1 MPELPEVETLCRQLR
16 QVILGNQIRD
26 VTVYDAKIAYFPE
39 MIARTIK
46 DVRRRGK
53 GLEIDLG
60 GPVVHLHL
68 RMSGRLFW
76 QQDYVL
82 PPPPHTRYSI
92 EFAPGRILCIDP
104 RRFATLDLRDGY
116 EAEKTFVP
124 DLLAGIDL
132 DAVCLQAKG
141 RRLPIKALLLD
152 QRVMPGMG
160 NIYAC
165 EILFESSINPWRP
178 TGDVTPAEWRKIVT
192 ATADILK
199 TAVTCRGTSISDWR
213 DLFGA
218 KGEYQHRL
226 KVYGQEGKT
235 CPRCHGQIERRK
247 LSGRGTYY
255 CPSCQK

>member
-16 QVILGNQIRD
+16 QVILGARIRSF
-26 VTVYDAKIAYFPE
+26 TIYDTKIAYFPAIIGE
-39 MIARTIK
+39 QIK
-46 DVRRRGK
+46 DIRRQGK

-60 GPVVHLHL
+60 GSILHLHL

-76 QQDYVL
+76 QTEYGL
-82 PPPPHTRYSI
+82 PPPHTRYSI
-92 EFAPGRILCIDP
+92 EFAQGLLLCIDP
-104 RRFATLDLRDGY
+104 RRFATLNLRLD
-116 EAEKTFVP
+116 P
-124 DLLAGIDL
+124 DAGISPLPNLLGGIDL
-132 DAVCLQAKG
+132 DTIYLQAKR
-141 RRLPIKALLLD
+141 RRLPVKAFLLD
-152 QRVMPGMG
+152 QQVMPGMG

-178 TGDVTPAEWRKIVT
+178 TCDVTPEEWQKIKT
-192 ATADILK
+192 ATAGILK
-199 TAVTCRGTSISDWR
+199 IAVTCRGTSISDWR
-213 DLFGA
+213 DLFGQ

-235 CPRCHGQIERRK
+235 CPRCHGQIGRQK

>member
-16 QVILGNQIRD
+16 QIILGDQVRD
-26 VTVYDAKIAYFPE
+26 VTIYDAKIAYFPA
-39 MIARTIK
+39 MIGRQIK

-53 GLEIDLG
+53 GLEIDLS

-76 QQDYVL
+76 QPDFGL
-82 PPPPHTRYSI
+82 RPPHTRFSI
-92 EFAPGRILCIDP
+92 EFAQGRLLCIDP
-104 RRFATLDLRDGY
+104 RRFATLDLRHDY
-116 EAEKTFVP
+116 ETGKTSIP
-124 DLLAGIDL
+124 NLLAGIDL
-132 DAVCLQAKG
+132 DAICLQAQR
-141 RRLPIKALLLD
+141 RRLPIKAFLLD
-152 QRVMPGMG
+152 QQVMPGMG

-178 TGDVTPAEWRKIVT
+178 TCDVTLEEWQKIIT
-192 ATADILK
+192 ATGDILK
-199 TAVTCRGTSISDWR
+199 IAVLCRGTSISDWR
-213 DLFGA
+213 DLFGQ

-226 KVYGQEGKT
+226 KVYGHAGKT
-235 CPRCHGQIERRK
+235 CPHCHGQIERQK

>member
-1 MPELPEVETLCRQLR
+1 MPELPEVETLCRQLK
-16 QVILGNQIRD
+16 QVILGDQIID
-26 VTVYDAKIAYFPE
+26 VTIYDAKIACFPE
-39 MIARTIK
+39 MIGRQIK

-76 QQDYVL
+76 QPDFDL
-82 PPPPHTRYSI
+82 RPPHTRFSI
-92 EFAPGRILCIDP
+92 DFEQGRLLCIDP
-104 RRFATLDLRDGY
+104 RRFATLDLRRDHEEG
-116 EAEKTFVP
+116 KP
-124 DLLAGIDL
+124 SIPNLLTGIAL
-132 DAVCLQAKG
+132 DTICLQARQ
-141 RRLPIKALLLD
+141 RRLPIKAFFLD
-152 QRVMPGMG
+152 QQVLPGMG

-178 TGDVTPAEWRKIVT
+178 TCDVTPDEWRKIIH
-192 ATADILK
+192 ATGDILK
-199 TAVTCRGTSISDWR
+199 IAVMCRGTSISDWR
-213 DLFGA
+213 DLFGQ

-226 KVYGQEGKT
+226 KVYGREGGN
-235 CPRCHGQIERRK
+235 CPRCHGQVERRK

>member
-1 MPELPEVETLCRQLR
+1 MPELPEVETLCRQLK
-16 QVILGNQIRD
+16 QVILGDQIRA
-26 VTVYDAKIAYFPE
+26 VTIYDAKIAYFPA
-39 MIARTIK
+39 MIGRQIK

-60 GPVVHLHL
+60 GSVVHLHL

-76 QQDYVL
+76 ERDFGL
-82 PPPPHTRYSI
+82 RPPHTRFSI
-92 EFAPGRILCIDP
+92 DFEQGRILCIDP
-104 RRFATLDLRDGY
+104 RRFATLDLR
-116 EAEKTFVP
+116 P
-124 DLLAGIDL
+124 DSDSVKKSVDNLLDGIDL
-132 DAVCLQAKG
+132 DHIYAQAQR
-141 RRLPIKALLLD
+141 RRLPIKAFLLEQKVL
-152 QRVMPGMG
+152 PGMG

-178 TGDVTPAEWRKIVT
+178 TCDVTPEEWLKIKT

-213 DLFGA
+213 DLFGQ

-226 KVYGQEGKT
+226 KVYGQAGET
-235 CPRCHGQIERRK
+235 CPRCNGQIGRQK

>member
-1 MPELPEVETLCRQLR
+1 MPELPEVETLCRQLKK
-16 QVILGNQIRD
+16 VILGNKILAL
-26 VTVYDAKIAYFPE
+26 TIYDAKIAYFPE
-39 MIARTIK
+39 MIDRNIK

-60 GPVVHLHL
+60 GTIVHLHL

-76 QQDYVL
+76 QTDCGL
-82 PPPPHTRYSI
+82 PPQHTRYRI
-92 EFAPGRILCIDP
+92 EFAQGRILCIDP
-104 RRFATLDLRDGY
+104 RRFATLDLRKDDG
-116 EAEKTFVP
+116 EGKTPIP
-124 DLLAGIDL
+124 DLLAGINP
-132 DAVCLQAKG
+132 DAIRLQAQR
-141 RRLPIKALLLD
+141 RRLPIKAFLLD
-152 QRVMPGMG
+152 QQVMPGMG

-178 TGDVTPAEWRKIVT
+178 TCDVTPEEWRKIVT
-192 ATADILK
+192 ATGDILK
-199 TAVTCRGTSISDWR
+199 LAVTCRGTSISDWR
-213 DLFGA
+213 DLFGE

-235 CPRCHGQIERRK
+235 CPRCHGQIERQK

>member
-26 VTVYDAKIAYFPE
+26 VTIYDAKIAYFPE
-39 MIARTIK
+39 MIDRNIK

-60 GPVVHLHL
+60 GSVVHLHL

-76 QQDYVL
+76 QTDCGL
-82 PPPPHTRYSI
+82 PPPHTRYGI
-92 EFAPGRILCIDP
+92 EFAQGRILCIDP
-104 RRFATLDLRDGY
+104 RRFATLDLRDDY
-116 EAEKTFVP
+116 EAGKTSTP

-132 DAVCLQAKG
+132 DSVCLQAKG
-141 RRLPIKALLLD
+141 RRLPIKAFLLD

-165 EILFESSINPWRP
+165 EILFESAINPWRL
-178 TGDVTPAEWRKIVT
+178 TCDVTPEEWRKIVT
-192 ATADILK
+192 ATGDILK
-199 TAVTCRGTSISDWR
+199 TAVICRGTSISDWR
-213 DLFGA
+213 DLFGE

-226 KVYGQEGKT
+226 KVYGHEGKT
-235 CPRCHGQIERRK
+235 CPRCHDQIERRK

-255 CPSCQK
+255 CPSCQR

>member
-16 QVILGNQIRD
+16 QVIQGNQIRD
-26 VTVYDAKIAYFPE
+26 VTIYDAKIAYFPE
-39 MIARTIK
+39 MIDKNIK

-60 GPVVHLHL
+60 GPVVRLHL
-68 RMSGRLFW
+68 RMSGRLLW
-76 QQDYVL
+76 QMDCGL
-82 PPPPHTRYSI
+82 PPPHTRFSI
-92 EFAPGRILCIDP
+92 EFAQGRVLCIDP
-104 RRFATLDLRDGY
+104 RRFATLDHRDDNG
-116 EAEKTFVP
+116 AEKTPVL

-132 DAVCLQAKG
+132 DTVCLLAKG
-141 RRLPIKALLLD
+141 RRLPIKAFLLD

-165 EILFESSINPWRP
+165 EILFESAINPWRP
-178 TGDVTPAEWRKIVT
+178 TCDVAPEEWRKIIT
-192 ATADILK
+192 ATAAILK

-213 DLFGA
+213 DLFGE

-226 KVYGQEGKT
+226 KVYGHEGKS
-235 CPRCHGQIERRK
+235 CPCCHGQIERRK